1 MVTCEEHQKSN
12 SEFVAEWSIRESYLV
27 YVTCMC
33 EKGRGHIFKDK
44 EKKCHIPFYLYNYLT
59 VSHLLNIL
67 NKYRLKQIS
76 VK

>member
-1 MVTCEEHQKSN
+1 
-12 SEFVAEWSIRESYLV
+12 
-27 YVTCMC
+27 MC